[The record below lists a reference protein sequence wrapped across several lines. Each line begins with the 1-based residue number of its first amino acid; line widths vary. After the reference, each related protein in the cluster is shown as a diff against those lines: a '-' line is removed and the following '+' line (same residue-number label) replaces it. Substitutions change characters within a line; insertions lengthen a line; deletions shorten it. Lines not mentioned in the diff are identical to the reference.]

1 MDWRSLGLSLVVV
14 YGVMAVSGTL
24 ISLFSTQLQ
33 CSKINFLESLKQGSI
48 FAFAPTLVYGLAS
61 SFLLIRNPFASTLE
75 SFGVPAGLTQML
87 AVGYLTMIMAWM
99 TSVTLNNNS
108 EKAVCVSNL
117 REMNEFKQNLLAKLQ
132 EKESAKEQ
140 NQEHTPP
147 QDMT

>member
-1 MDWRSLGLSLVVV
+1 MDWRLLGLSLAVV
-14 YGVMAVSGTL
+14 YGVMTVSGTL

-33 CSKINFLESLKQGSI
+33 CSKINFMESLKQGFS

-75 SFGVPAGLTQML
+75 SFGVPVGLTQML
-87 AVGYLTMIMAWM
+87 AVCYLTMIMAWM
-99 TSVTLNNNS
+99 SSVTLNNNS
-108 EKAVCVSNL
+108 EKAVCVSNV

-140 NQEHTPP
+140 NQEHIPP